1 MNGRSF
7 PLRRSLRALLL
18 AGAVAQ
24 ATPAAALER
33 QEIETTLAA
42 AMTQV
47 VNQYVDPLDSGALT
61 VRGLRALG
69 ALPEAAAPSRQ
80 AGIEQAILA
89 GRQAEGITPQTRI
102 LAGEILRFGDGA
114 PREAALDA
122 ALRGMMTG
130 LDPYSRVAS
139 RAELAP
145 PPASVGL
152 ELSIRDGAL
161 TVVRPLPG
169 GPGEQA
175 GIQAGDILTRVDSR
189 ATAGLPLPEAV
200 ALLRGAP
207 GTRPMLTLRRPGTAG
222 AIMAQPVRG
231 PVQAP
236 PTVRWELDGAVAVIR
251 NSAFDS
257 RTGGQ
262 LRDAV
267 DAAATRAAAPLAGL
281 VLDLR
286 GNAGGLLD
294 AAEQVAGLALP
305 EGSVIGSLRG
315 RAPDNVRALRARD
328 PLVPRGVPM
337 VVLVDRRTAAGSEI
351 VAAALQDHGRALLIG
366 AKTLGAGTIQTVL
379 PLPAGQGA
387 LIVTTHRVHRANG
400 ARLNGTGVAPDMRLD
415 EAKRRITVRDDIAAD
430 FNGALAQRVRDAVAR
445 APAGADVALLA
456 ARAALAHATA
466 D

>member
-1 MNGRSF
+1 MNGRNF

-24 ATPAAALER
+24 ATPAAAFER

-102 LAGEILRFGDGA
+102 LADEILRFGDGA

-122 ALRGMMTG
+122 A
-130 LDPYSRVAS
+130 
-139 RAELAP
+139 
-145 PPASVGL
+145 
-152 ELSIRDGAL
+152 
-161 TVVRPLPG
+161 
-169 GPGEQA
+169 
-175 GIQAGDILTRVDSR
+175 
-189 ATAGLPLPEAV
+189 
-200 ALLRGAP
+200 
-207 GTRPMLTLRRPGTAG
+207 
-222 AIMAQPVRG
+222 
-231 PVQAP
+231 
-236 PTVRWELDGAVAVIR
+236 
-251 NSAFDS
+251 
-257 RTGGQ
+257 
-262 LRDAV
+262 
-267 DAAATRAAAPLAGL
+267 
-281 VLDLR
+281 LR

-337 VVLVDRRTAAGSEI
+337 VVLVDGRTAAGAEI

-387 LIVTTHRVHRANG
+387 LIVTTHRVHRASG
-400 ARLNGTGVAPDMRLD
+400 ARLDGTGVAPDMRLD

-430 FNGALAQRVRDAVAR
+430 FNGALAQRVRDAVAG

>member
-47 VNQYVDPLDSGALT
+47 VNQYVDPLDAGALT

-102 LAGEILRFGDGA
+102 LAGEIL
-114 PREAALDA
+114 
-122 ALRGMMTG
+122 
-130 LDPYSRVAS
+130 
-139 RAELAP
+139 
-145 PPASVGL
+145 
-152 ELSIRDGAL
+152 
-161 TVVRPLPG
+161 
-169 GPGEQA
+169 
-175 GIQAGDILTRVDSR
+175 TRVDGR

-222 AIMAQPVRG
+222 AIMAPPVRG

-337 VVLVDRRTAAGSEI
+337 VVLVDRRTAAGAEI

-379 PLPAGQGA
+379 PLPSGQGA

-400 ARLNGTGVAPDMRLD
+400 ARLDGTGVAPDMRLD

-430 FNGALAQRVRDAVAR
+430 FNGALAQRVRDAVAG

>member
-1 MNGRSF
+1 
-7 PLRRSLRALLL
+7 
-18 AGAVAQ
+18 
-24 ATPAAALER
+24 
-33 QEIETTLAA
+33 
-42 AMTQV
+42 
-47 VNQYVDPLDSGALT
+47 
-61 VRGLRALG
+61 
-69 ALPEAAAPSRQ
+69 
-80 AGIEQAILA
+80 
-89 GRQAEGITPQTRI
+89 
-102 LAGEILRFGDGA
+102 
-114 PREAALDA
+114 
-122 ALRGMMTG
+122 MMTG

-175 GIQAGDILTRVDSR
+175 GIQAGDILTRVDGR

-337 VVLVDRRTAAGSEI
+337 VVLVDGRTAAGAEI

-400 ARLNGTGVAPDMRLD
+400 ARLDGTGVAPDMRLD

-430 FNGALAQRVRDAVAR
+430 FNGALAQRVRDAVAG

>member
-7 PLRRSLRALLL
+7 PPRRSLRALLL

-89 GRQAEGITPQTRI
+89 ARQAEGITPQTRI

-161 TVVRPLPG
+161 TVVRPLP
-169 GPGEQA
+169 
-175 GIQAGDILTRVDSR
+175 
-189 ATAGLPLPEAV
+189 
-200 ALLRGAP
+200 
-207 GTRPMLTLRRPGTAG
+207 
-222 AIMAQPVRG
+222 
-231 PVQAP
+231 
-236 PTVRWELDGAVAVIR
+236 
-251 NSAFDS
+251 
-257 RTGGQ
+257 
-262 LRDAV
+262 
-267 DAAATRAAAPLAGL
+267 
-281 VLDLR
+281 
-286 GNAGGLLD
+286 
-294 AAEQVAGLALP
+294 
-305 EGSVIGSLRG
+305 
-315 RAPDNVRALRARD
+315 
-328 PLVPRGVPM
+328 
-337 VVLVDRRTAAGSEI
+337 
-351 VAAALQDHGRALLIG
+351 
-366 AKTLGAGTIQTVL
+366 
-379 PLPAGQGA
+379 AGQGT
-387 LIVTTHRVHRANG
+387 LIVTAHRVHRANG
-400 ARLNGTGVAPDMRLD
+400 ARLDGTGVAPDMRLD

-430 FNGALAQRVRDAVAR
+430 FNGALAQRVRDAVAG